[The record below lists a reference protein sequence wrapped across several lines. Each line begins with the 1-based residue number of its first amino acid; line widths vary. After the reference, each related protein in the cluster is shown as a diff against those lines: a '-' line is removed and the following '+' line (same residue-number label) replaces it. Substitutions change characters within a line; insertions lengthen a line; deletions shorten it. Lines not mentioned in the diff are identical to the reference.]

1 VQTFNAYSGVFHQGL
16 RFGLTGLSS
25 YLAYIALFFLL
36 SHLFGEYPSLI
47 AAYVTAAALHFFAS
61 KYFTFLN
68 ATDEKIH
75 VELLRFVVLLCL
87 TTVVNWAAFYCAK
100 TVFHLDVFIALF
112 IGILTSSLLSF
123 SVMRAWVFA
132 RK

>member
-1 VQTFNAYSGVFHQGL
+1 VRTFNDHSALVYQGL

-25 YLAYIALFFLL
+25 YLVYVSFFFLL
-36 SHLFGEYPSLI
+36 SRLFSEYPSLI
-47 AAYVTAAALHFFAS
+47 VAYVAAAALHFVAS

-68 ATDEKIH
+68 ETREKIH
-75 VELLRFVVLLCL
+75 VEILRFAVLLCL

-123 SVMRAWVFA
+123 TVMRAWVFA